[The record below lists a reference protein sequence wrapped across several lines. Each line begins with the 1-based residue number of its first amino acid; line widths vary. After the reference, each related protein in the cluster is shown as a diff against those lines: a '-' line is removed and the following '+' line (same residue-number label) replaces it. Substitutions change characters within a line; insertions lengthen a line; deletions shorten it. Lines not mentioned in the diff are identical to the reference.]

1 MPDII
6 VGLIV
11 AVAFYYG
18 CRFLDA
24 WQKEHKEAVPARV
37 GFLVLMGI
45 LLLVGG
51 LLRHSFLF
59 SC

>member
-6 VGLIV
+6 VGLMV
-11 AVAFYYG
+11 AAAFYLG
-18 CRFLDA
+18 CKFLDE
-24 WQKEHKEAVPARV
+24 WQRNNKEAVPGWV
-37 GFLVLMGI
+37 GFLLLMGI
-45 LLLVGG
+45 LLLFGG